1 MSKNLAALLP
11 GIRYDHRVYPNELL
25 DGGIGGPMVKKDGN
39 YWFVDGTDG
48 NDNNDGLSIDE
59 AFATIAA
66 AISAASAYD
75 TIYIS
80 PKTITD
86 ATGDPTSYEENLTI
100 PFTHIGLSLVGIS
113 RGLTQGGLPQLKDGS
128 TTTQH
133 ILRVRAPG
141 CLIANLGFNGAG
153 NTGGGI
159 LLDDDASTK
168 AAWGT
173 TITNCHFKNCKGTT
187 ATNAATGGAINF
199 SSTGNSW
206 QCRFANN
213 RFYKNVGDIVLPG
226 TTNTVPQDI
235 VIENNIFS
243 GPAASVDCNLYLAGG
258 SGINGLIIRDN
269 VFTATPAIGS
279 GTNAT
284 SLALTGCVGIMSGN
298 MFAASTAEGGTERT
312 FGASGDELV
321 PTTVFMAGNYGEFS
335 TGVGAGLVSGEIF
348 RT

>member
-11 GIRYDHRVYPNELL
+11 GIKYGHRVFPNELL
-25 DGGIGGPMVKKDGN
+25 DGGVGGPMVKKDGN

-59 AFATIAA
+59 AKATIQA
-66 AISAASAYD
+66 AITAASAYD
-75 TIYIS
+75 TIYIL

-100 PFTHIGLSLVGIS
+100 PFTHVGLSLIGIS

-133 ILRVRAPG
+133 ILRLRAPG

-153 NTGGGI
+153 NTAGGI

-173 TITNCHFKNCKGTT
+173 SILNCHFKNCKGTT

-206 QCRFANN
+206 QCRFAGN

-226 TTNTVPQDI
+226 TSNTVPQDI
-235 VIENNIFS
+235 VIEDNIFS
-243 GPAASVDCNLYLAGG
+243 GPAANVDCNLYLQGAG
-258 SGINGLIIRDN
+258 SGINGVIIRRN
-269 VFTATPAIGS
+269 TFTAMPAIGS
-279 GTNAT
+279 GTNVRFIHA
-284 SLALTGCVGIMSGN
+284 TGCVGVLAEN
-298 MFAASTAEGGTERT
+298 TFACVTESGGTELT
-312 FGASGDELV
+312 FGAAGTGAYI
-321 PTTVFMAGNYGEFS
+321 PTTLLMANNH
-335 TGVGAGLVSGEIF
+335 GEIATADTTGEIY